1 MSLTWSDCYWF
12 FRRKIRIIALTVLT
26 YAALC

>member
-1 MSLTWSDCYWF
+1 MALTWFDAYWF
-12 FRRKIRIIALTVLT
+12 FRRKIRIAVLAGFT